1 MAGLPGEWGEVEGEW
16 YSSRCVHS
24 CRYPCTRASSLYT
37 VGQVLHMCVGACL
50 CLIFVSDSDDF
61 VWADRR
67 SFSSAPATPQTPA
80 TAPILPPVP
89 VPDPAPIRVQVFG
102 NFCCC
107 LRGTHSEEIQDIYF
121 KFLTLP
127 CPTPG
132 SASATPMHFCRAAEM
147 LSVAGEADRDGEGG
161 GAKATRD
168 SH

>member
-1 MAGLPGEWGEVEGEW
+1 MI
-16 YSSRCVHS
+16 S
-24 CRYPCTRASSLYT
+24 CGQTDAASAQL
-37 VGQVLHMCVGACL
+37 QLHL
-50 CLIFVSDSDDF
+50 KLQ
-61 VWADRR
+61 
-67 SFSSAPATPQTPA
+67 PQH
-80 TAPILPPVP
+80 PILPPVP

-107 LRGTHSEEIQDIYF
+107 LRGTYSEEIQDIYF

-132 SASATPMHFCRAAEM
+132 PASATPMHFCRAAEM
-147 LSVAGEADRDGEGG
+147 LSVAGEADREGEGG